1 MAVTGGTVQ
10 AGSSA
15 QNPAYRSASHFCA
28 SRRPATS
35 RGALSFQVLMNPDA
49 HTLWRAPMW
58 ALSVLLA
65 CLGMLGPF
73 AIDTYLPAFS
83 GIAASIGASPVEMQ
97 QTLSV
102 YLIGFAVMSLFHGA
116 LSDSFGRRP
125 VVLWGVAI
133 FTLAS
138 VGCALAQTIGQL
150 VFFRLLQGLST
161 GAGIVVSRA
170 VIRDMFPPADAQ
182 RVMSQVTL
190 FFGIA
195 PAIAPIIGGF
205 LYVHADWHSIFW
217 LLAAIGVALWIANYK
232 LLPETLHAGM
242 RQPFNARN
250 LIKGYWQMGSSARF
264 MTLVLASGIP
274 FNGMFLYVLSAPVFA
289 GEHLGLAPQQFF
301 WLFLCTIGG
310 IMGGAW
316 WSGRLAGKLPPMRQ
330 IRRGFRIMV
339 AVSLVNV
346 VANVL
351 WPAQAWWALPLIGLF
366 SLGWALM
373 VPVVTL
379 MVLDLVPERRG
390 MASSFQ
396 SSIAAAAN
404 ALVAGVLAP
413 LVMHSTVALAFASLG
428 LMGIGLV
435 AWLWVRPRLGAAT
448 T

>member
-1 MAVTGGTVQ
+1 
-10 AGSSA
+10 
-15 QNPAYRSASHFCA
+15 
-28 SRRPATS
+28 
-35 RGALSFQVLMNPDA
+35 MNPNA
-49 HTLWRAPMW
+49 QTLWHAPLW

-73 AIDTYLPAFS
+73 AIDTYLPAFA
-83 GIAASIGASPVEMQ
+83 GIAASIDATPVQMQ

-138 VGCALAQTIGQL
+138 VGCALSQTIGQL

-190 FFGIA
+190 FFGAA

-205 LYVHADWHSIFW
+205 LFVHADWHAIFW
-217 LLAAIGVALWIANYK
+217 FLTAVGAALWFANWK
-232 LLPETLHAGM
+232 LLPETLHADAV
-242 RQPFNARN
+242 QPFNVRN
-250 LIKGYWQMGSSARF
+250 LLRGYREIGSNSRF
-264 MTLVLASGIP
+264 FLLALASGIP
-274 FNGMFLYVLSAPVFA
+274 FNGMFLYVLSAPVFV

-301 WLFLCTIGG
+301 WFFLFTIAG
-310 IMGGAW
+310 IMGGAF
-316 WSGRLAGKLPPMRQ
+316 WSGRLAGKLPAARQ
-330 IRRGFRIMV
+330 IRRGFRIMLT
-339 AVSLVNV
+339 VSVVNV
-346 VANVL
+346 LAN
-351 WPAQAWWALPLIGLF
+351 AFFTAEAWWALPLISLF
-366 SLGWALM
+366 SFGWALM

-379 MVLDLVPERRG
+379 MVLDLVPSRRG
-390 MASSFQ
+390 MASSMQ
-396 SSIAAAAN
+396 SFMAATAN

-413 LVMHSTVALAFASLG
+413 LVMHSTLLLAIASLG
-428 LMGIGLV
+428 LMSIGLV
-435 AWLWVRPRLGAAT
+435 SWLWVKPRLAVPFQRG
-448 T
+448 

>member
-1 MAVTGGTVQ
+1 
-10 AGSSA
+10 
-15 QNPAYRSASHFCA
+15 
-28 SRRPATS
+28 
-35 RGALSFQVLMNPDA
+35 MNPNA
-49 HTLWRAPMW
+49 QTLWRAPLW

-73 AIDTYLPAFS
+73 AIDTYLPAFT
-83 GIAASIGASPVEMQ
+83 GIAASIDATPVQMQ
-97 QTLSV
+97 QTLSI

-125 VVLWGVAI
+125 VVLWGVAV

-161 GAGIVVSRA
+161 GAGIVISRA

-195 PAIAPIIGGF
+195 PAVAPIIGGF
-205 LYVHADWHSIFW
+205 LYVHAGWHSIFW
-217 LLAAIGVALWIANYK
+217 FLAAVGVALWIANWR
-232 LLPETLHAGM
+232 LLPETLHADSV
-242 RQPFNARN
+242 QPFNVRN
-250 LIKGYWQMGSSARF
+250 LMRGYRQLGSSARF
-264 MTLVLASGIP
+264 VLLVLASGIP
-274 FNGMFLYVLSAPVFA
+274 FNGMFLYVLSAPVFV
-289 GEHLGLAPQQFF
+289 GEHLGMAPEQFF
-301 WLFLCTIGG
+301 WFFISTISG
-310 IMGGAW
+310 IMAGAF

-339 AVSLVNV
+339 AVSVVNV
-346 VANVL
+346 IANAL
-351 WPAQAWWALPLIGLF
+351 WPVQAWWALPLIGLF

-379 MVLDLVPERRG
+379 MVLDLVPDRRG
-390 MASSFQ
+390 MASSLQ
-396 SSIAAAAN
+396 SAVAAAAN

-413 LVMHSTVALAFASLG
+413 LVMHSTLALAVASMA
-428 LMGIGLV
+428 LMSIGLV
-435 AWLWVRPRLGAAT
+435 AWLWVKPRLVAAAAVAG
-448 T
+448 